1 MSAGLDLSPEE
12 QQELARLLAELA
24 ERSGREDSLG
34 ALLRRWRDFVTGVER
49 GYDDS
54 IYEYTNDLSVR
65 DRLERVVQGAGLAL
79 RAKLEGAIAEGDRR
93 FEAATEESA
102 RPLGEFGEASPPW
115 WWRRVPRRRTGELEE
130 DLESLGYVGG
140 T

>member
-102 RPLGEFGEASPPW
+102 RPLGEFGEASSPW